1 MSVETIK
8 SYIRESREIKE
19 ELQALIQMFN
29 GVSIKQVLKKVVFT
43 GDLSPQAVG
52 LPPDIMQKLERY
64 CALNDA
70 IQDALMQALGG
81 DDETK

>member
-52 LPPDIMQKLERY
+52 LPPDIM
-64 CALNDA
+64 
-70 IQDALMQALGG
+70 
-81 DDETK
+81 